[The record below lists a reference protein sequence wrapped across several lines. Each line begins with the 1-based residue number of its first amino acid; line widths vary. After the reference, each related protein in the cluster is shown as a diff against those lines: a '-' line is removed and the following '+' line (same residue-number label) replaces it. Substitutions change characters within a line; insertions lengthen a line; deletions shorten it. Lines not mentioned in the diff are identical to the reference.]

1 VQPDSITPKRLEEEF
16 WRIVEGNVE
25 EPVEVYYGADLDTGT
40 IGSGFPRRGE
50 SDDAYAVHPWN
61 VNNFPKLDGVHA
73 SLLKNVQD
81 NIRGVIV
88 PWLYIG
94 MMFSAFCWHVEDHLF
109 YSINYNHYG
118 APKQWRVPQTGYQSS
133 AMPMQLSTESTFARW
148 SVRARRAAQLWL
160 LCMLGAHVPVSTKI

>member
-1 VQPDSITPKRLEEEF
+1 MQPGSIPPKRLEEEF

-40 IGSGFPRRGE
+40 VGSGFPRRGE
-50 SDDAYAVHPWN
+50 SDDAYASHPWN

-73 SLLKNVQD
+73 SLLKNVHD

-118 APKQWRVPQTGYQSS
+118 APKQWC
-133 AMPMQLSTESTFARW
+133 
-148 SVRARRAAQLWL
+148 AALTIRQFSPSFP
-160 LCMLGAHVPVSTKI
+160 GPVSTTAPSAVTSTSRP